1 MHSDRRPHGP
11 RRPPHRGGEKK
22 DQGWHH
28 VAGWY
33 HDYLES
39 SETLQDRVVYPGV
52 ERLLAPARGK
62 SYLDV
67 ACGEGAFAAR
77 LAKTGAKVVGF
88 DAAPALIRIAER
100 RRVPG
105 AEFLIAD
112 ATEAGTRAL
121 YGRAFDGAACILA
134 IQNIRDA
141 ERVFAQTASL
151 LKPGAP
157 FVIVLNHPAFRIP
170 RQSMWGHDEK
180 KKLQYRRIE
189 RYLSPMNIPIEM
201 SPGAKHGETTMSYH
215 HPLAFYVNE
224 LARAGFLVDQM
235 EEWTSHKESKPG
247 GHARAE
253 NRARDEFPLFLA
265 IRARKTS

>member
-1 MHSDRRPHGP
+1 MKPTHRPSHGN
-11 RRPPHRGGEKK
+11 RRPPMKK
-22 DQGWHH
+22 DQGWQH

-33 HDYLES
+33 HEYLES
-39 SETLQDRVVYPGV
+39 SETLQDKVVYPGV
-52 ERLLAPARGK
+52 ERLLAPGK
-62 SYLDV
+62 GNTYLDV
-67 ACGEGAFAAR
+67 ACGEGAFAQR
-77 LAKTGAKVVGF
+77 LAKGGAKVVGF

-105 AEFLIAD
+105 AEFLVAD
-112 ATEAGTRAL
+112 ATDAGTRAL
-121 YGRAFDGAACILA
+121 YGRQFDGAACILA

-141 ERVFAQTASL
+141 ERVFVQTASL
-151 LKPGAP
+151 LKPNAP

-180 KKLQYRRIE
+180 KKMQYRRVE

-201 SPGAKHGETTMSYH
+201 NPGAKHGETTMSYH

-224 LARAGFLVDQM
+224 LARAGFVIDHM

-247 GHARAE
+247 GHAREE

-265 IRARKTS
+265 IRARKISTEK